1 MTYKTF
7 YVQYR
12 DFEPGYGYVFW
23 GKWFHTLQQVKDA
36 MAGVVNAYSLTVI
49 FRNGPCDSQIIS
61 ERVLWQAQ

>member
-1 MTYKTF
+1 MTTYKTF

-12 DFEPGYGYVFW
+12 DFDGYEYIFW

-36 MAGVVNAYSLTVI
+36 MAGVVNAYSLKVI
-49 FRNGPCDSQIIS
+49 FRTGPCDSQIIS